1 MGFTVGSYGMR
12 EELLAKWEALCKGE
26 GRRARGEGRSTGA
39 HRSPNTN
46 SLPPGTS
53 YLVISTSKKY

>member
-26 GRRARGEGRSTGA
+26 GRGA
-39 HRSPNTN
+39 
-46 SLPPGTS
+46 
-53 YLVISTSKKY
+53 KYGCAQKS